1 VPRCRRRYQHLSA
14 LLRWHFAADHG
25 LTVRAF
31 AIRVVDAKDAFHTS
45 ITTDACPTFEPVG
58 LDFRLVKVQLYG
70 DVVLRYMRSSPR
82 LRSPLLL
89 LG

>member
-1 VPRCRRRYQHLSA
+1 LPFG
-14 LLRWHFAADHG
+14 LLTPDHG

-31 AIRVVDAKDAFHTS
+31 AVRVVHTS
-45 ITTDACPTFEPVG
+45 IAADVCPTFEPVG

-70 DVVLRYMRSSPR
+70 DVVLRYMRSSLRP
-82 LRSPLLL
+82 RSPLLL